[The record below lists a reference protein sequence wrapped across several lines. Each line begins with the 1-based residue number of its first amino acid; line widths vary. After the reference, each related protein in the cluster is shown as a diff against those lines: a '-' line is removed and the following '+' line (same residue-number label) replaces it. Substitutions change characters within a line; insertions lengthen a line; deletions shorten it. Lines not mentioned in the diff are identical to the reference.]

1 MKTAR
6 KILVVLFAF
15 FMILTTAG
23 CGAIKEDLFGVWEYT
38 DTSTGMSAVYEF
50 RDDGTGTYT
59 VNSGGNEVVYELK
72 YNSEGNHLLFTITN
86 SDIYTDDDLFDIQ
99 FKLKGTDKM
108 IVKDSTGRDL
118 TFVRK

>member
-23 CGAIKEDLFGVWEYT
+23 CGAKKEDLFGVWEYT

-59 VNSGGNEVVYELK
+59 MNVAGNEVVYEMK
-72 YNSEGNHLLFTITN
+72 YEVSDGHLLITFVN
-86 SDIYTDDDLFDIQ
+86 NDTFSEDDVFDSE
-99 FKLKGTDKM
+99 FKFKDENTL
-108 IVKDSTGRDL
+108 IVKDSLGDDL
-118 TFVRK
+118 TYIRK